1 MVNPAENSQQ
11 GGSGDATRNRIH
23 AIHGTTSLPAIELL
37 LGRENWSTWKFA
49 VQTFLELEDLWEVV
63 KPTPNAD
70 GTDPVVDAVKDRRA
84 RAKIILLLDPVNYV
98 HVREAKS
105 AREAWSKLEAAFEDS
120 GLTRKVGLL
129 RKLITTS
136 LTTSN
141 SMETFVNDVIATAHQ
156 LRGIGFEI
164 TDEWIG
170 TLLLAG
176 LPEEYRPM
184 IMALENSGAAIT
196 GDVIKTKLLQEIR
209 VPSSGAAFASNK
221 HGRKPAKQSEK
232 PNPSSRKGPKCRRC
246 HKFGHIA
253 RDCSSREPKKS
264 DGNAWCTVMSAIEED
279 DDDWYFDSGA
289 SNHFAKT
296 AQALEESTKC
306 GGTVVAANR
315 GAMKIV
321 A

>member
-1 MVNPAENSQQ
+1 MANPAENSQR
-11 GGSGDATRNRIH
+11 GEGDAVQNRIH
-23 AIHGTTSLPAIELL
+23 SIHGSASLPSIELL
-37 LGRENWSTWKFA
+37 HGRENWSTWKFA

-70 GTDPVVDAVKDRRA
+70 GTLPVADALKDRRA

-105 AREAWSKLEAAFEDS
+105 ARDTWSKLEAAFEDS

-136 LTTSN
+136 LATSN
-141 SMETFVNDVIATAHQ
+141 SMETFVNDIIATAHQ

-184 IMALENSGAAIT
+184 IMALVNSGAAIT

-209 VPSSGAAFASNK
+209 VPTSGAAFASNK
-221 HGRKPAKQSEK
+221 HGRKPIKQSEK
-232 PNPSSRKGPKCRRC
+232 PNPSSSKGPKCRRC

-253 RDCSSREPKKS
+253 RECSTREPKKS
-264 DGNAWCTVMSAIEED
+264 DGNAWCTVMSAVEED
-279 DDDWYFDSGA
+279 DNDWYFDSGA
-289 SNHFAKT
+289 SNHFTKS
-296 AQALEESTKC
+296 AQHLEEFRKC
-306 GGTVVAANR
+306 GGKVIAANR
-315 GAMKIV
+315 AR
-321 A
+321 